1 MRQTGAA
8 RESVTVFGPEAPDG
22 FDVEPAL
29 PLNPSED
36 DLARGRAA
44 HAAALAA
51 ERENYFPAG
60 GAYR

>member
-1 MRQTGAA
+1 MFEPSCVDGVGA
-8 RESVTVFGPEAPDG
+8 VLHDLVHAPD
-22 FDVEPAL
+22 
-29 PLNPSED
+29 PSGD

>member
-1 MRQTGAA
+1 MLHDL
-8 RESVTVFGPEAPDG
+8 VHAPD
-22 FDVEPAL
+22 
-29 PLNPSED
+29 PSED